1 MTTTEH
7 IIETYYR
14 LTKHCLTMTDYKVVN
29 GNNRQLDVLAFEP
42 IGKKFYH
49 IEVSVT
55 HHEHWTADL
64 KKVKEDIGYKFFG
77 LPRNNRPDNPNTDF
91 NKGKTY
97 EEQIK
102 QSYKNFGMNWK
113 DVVRV
118 WCLWR
123 FNETESEIEEWKLD
137 LQETY
142 GINADRFE
150 LLSFRDKV
158 IPELFNNI
166 SQSNYSDEILR
177 TISLIKEYENQTQR

>member
-14 LTKHCLTMTDYKVVN
+14 LTKHCFTMTDYKVVG
-29 GNNRQLDVLAFEP
+29 GNNRQFDVLAFAP
-42 IGKKFYH
+42 IERKFYH

-55 HHEHWTADL
+55 HQEHWTADL
-64 KKVKEDIGYKFFG
+64 NVVKEFIGYKFFG
-77 LPRNNRPDNPNTDF
+77 LPKNKRPGNPNTDY

-97 EEQIK
+97 KKQIM
-102 QSYKNFGMNWK
+102 QSYKNFGMPWD

-123 FNETESEIEEWKLD
+123 FNETESEIEEWKQD
-137 LQETY
+137 LQQTY
-142 GINADRFE
+142 GISSDRFE

-177 TISLIKEYENQTQR
+177 TISLLKEYEIQTRK